1 MTTAPQESNARSAG
15 YRGDPI
21 FKGCTRPAMLFG
33 VPVIPLVIVG
43 GSIVLLSVWIS
54 MFILPL
60 IVPIVLVMRQI
71 AQTDDQM
78 FRLLGLKAQFRLIH
92 FNRTG
97 RFWRASAYSPIAF
110 TKRKRES

>member
-1 MTTAPQESNARSAG
+1 
-15 YRGDPI
+15 
-21 FKGCTRPAMLFG
+21 MLFG

-71 AQTDDQM
+71 TKTDDQM

-97 RFWRASAYSPIAF
+97 RFWRASAYSPVAF